1 MTIVTFRTYSNNSK
15 CSAIELLDK
24 NDSAVESYIKASCN
38 DRENS
43 IYEVSAEAQKRFGLL
58 SMTIFR
64 TPDDHWLLS
73 WAQRVPAMLIEA
85 DKIRIL
91 SRNGDVYGSADLYK
105 PEIQT
110 ILTGVFSR
118 ESKQFLLNNDNTIIV
133 SKDER
138 DVITSALTL
147 LSESSE
153 RSLRIE
159 KITYQQHRG
168 FVAKL
173 REQNILVSFG
183 NPPFEK
189 KFKRLFNVLKS
200 MKDGTSEIK
209 SIELDYSDKA
219 FLTFKQ
225 S

>member
-1 MTIVTFRTYSNNSK
+1 MTLVTIAPHSNTSK
-15 CSAIELLDK
+15 CAEIEPLDK
-24 NDSAVESYIKASCN
+24 NDNPIESYVKTLCT
-38 DRENS
+38 DREAN
-43 IYEVSAEAQKRFGLL
+43 INDVSAKTQTLFGLL
-58 SMTIFR
+58 SMNIFR

-73 WAQRVPAMLIEA
+73 WAERIPAMLIEA

-91 SRNGDVYGSADLYK
+91 SKNGDIYGSTDLNK
-105 PEIQT
+105 TEHPT
-110 ILTGVFSR
+110 ILRGVFSR
-118 ESKQFLLNNDNTIIV
+118 ESKKFLLNTDNTIIV
-133 SKDER
+133 SEEER

-153 RSLRIE
+153 RSLDIE
-159 KITYQQHRG
+159 QIRYQPHRG
-168 FVAKL
+168 FVVKYRDKNFL
-173 REQNILVSFG
+173 ISFG

-200 MKDGTSEIK
+200 MKDDTDEIM

-219 FLTFKQ
+219 FLSLKQ